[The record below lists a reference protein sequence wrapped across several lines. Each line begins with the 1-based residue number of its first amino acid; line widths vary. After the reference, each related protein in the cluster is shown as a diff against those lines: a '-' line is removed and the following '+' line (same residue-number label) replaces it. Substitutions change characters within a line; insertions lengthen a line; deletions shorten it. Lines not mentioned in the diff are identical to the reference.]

1 MSKDRCDV
9 SGFTFVSPNNGRLYG
24 YNSEGSPCAYSKPV
38 TITIKPTPLVA
49 PKPATELARSSGDLG
64 DRTVGSSFLGSSSFN
79 GSYIPQVSNSVYR
92 EHEQRAQTFQH
103 EYRDILAQRKSLE
116 ANATSLNK
124 PTSSIHRSVS
134 YESQGFSAEKSK
146 VFREMEADMAILRA
160 DSTPEAREQDRRS
173 QEKEIGQMLLREFE
187 KSKASSD
194 EAIAESLKYTD
205 ALQKK
210 NLEDQQRLQEQ
221 SRVQDLARKAELE
234 ALQEERNAL
243 HTLEFLERFKPLPM
257 MSHEE
262 FFEKYPGSKITFDHA
277 QLSAQAEAGNF
288 ELRGSRLSTRPD
300 HRLELERSRLD
311 FESTRDESLS
321 NKVKPRLKSILASR
335 LEEMNSKSDPRKIPE
350 LAEKPSWMRHLEGRQ
365 DVEWNPLTEKVELTG
380 LQAFTKSHLSHDKLE
395 SEELF
400 AALFGRD
407 NWSRMG
413 ARGQAQEERKD
424 GGREERPE
432 EFSVIPFVS
441 AKRYEGASIK
451 MNPYLLQVDVT
462 TIINLDL
469 SHSNMDD
476 VGANIVSNL
485 LKLRSLPNLKK
496 LNVSDNQITP
506 TGEGFLA
513 RAMQD
518 KNVQDMILL
527 TKKLDLNAK
536 FIFGTKEEKIAIYKE
551 LLQQGAEKGVD
562 TKAIVVDTSF
572 LGMVKNA
579 FDQGFVAIKGGSGF
593 AKCHWNPEELLQ
605 AYAEDRLIAKLP
617 TALGKLVGNTYNAHS
632 IVSCYLGAT
641 EEAWTSEIGQN
652 VLAHELCVM
661 GEIEYC
667 NYD

>member
-1 MSKDRCDV
+1 MTKDRCDV
-9 SGFTFVSPNNGRLYG
+9 SGFTFVSNGRLYG
-24 YNSEGSPCAYSKPV
+24 YNSEGSPCAYSKPIDV
-38 TITIKPTPLVA
+38 VIKTVPVVA
-49 PKPATELARSSGDLG
+49 PKPATELAHSSCDLS
-64 DRTVGSSFLGSSSFN
+64 DRTAGSSFFGSSSFN

-124 PTSSIHRSVS
+124 PTSSIPRSVS
-134 YESQGFSAEKSK
+134 YESQGFSAETSK

-160 DSTPEAREQDRRS
+160 DSTPEAREQDRIS
-173 QEKEIGQMLLREFE
+173 QEKEIAQILLREFE

-194 EAIAESLKYTD
+194 EAIAESLKYTE

-210 NLEDQQRLQEQ
+210 ILEDQQRLQEQ

-262 FFEKYPGSKITFDHA
+262 FFEKYPGSQITFDHA

-300 HRLELERSRLD
+300 LRLELEK
-311 FESTRDESLS
+311 SLS
-321 NKVKPRLKSILASR
+321 NNVKPRLKSILASR
-335 LEEMNSKSDPRKIPE
+335 LEEMNSASDPRKIPE
-350 LAEKPSWMRHLEGRQ
+350 LVEKPSWMRILEGRQ
-365 DVEWNPLTEKVELTG
+365 GVEWNPLTEKVELTR

-536 FIFGTKEEKIAIYKE
+536 FIFGNKEEKIAIY
-551 LLQQGAEKGVD
+551 
-562 TKAIVVDTSF
+562 VVKWDRVNT
-572 LGMVKNA
+572 LA
-579 FDQGFVAIKGGSGF
+579 FRRT
-593 AKCHWNPEELLQ
+593 L
-605 AYAEDRLIAKLP
+605 
-617 TALGKLVGNTYNAHS
+617 
-632 IVSCYLGAT
+632 
-641 EEAWTSEIGQN
+641 
-652 VLAHELCVM
+652 
-661 GEIEYC
+661 
-667 NYD
+667 